1 MPRLLLGD
9 ERVGGEEEI
18 LESAWSLHLLLKLC
32 PLAPRSSK
40 CVPSGWRGGRAEL
53 CLICDFHAHVK
64 YAHVRDFSQ
73 VVS

>member
-18 LESAWSLHLLLKLC
+18 LESAWSLHLLLKLF

-40 CVPSGWRGGRAEL
+40 MCSLRLAWWAGRAVFDL
-53 CLICDFHAHVK
+53 
-64 YAHVRDFSQ
+64 
-73 VVS
+73 